1 MVLAYIARIIE
12 NILTKNASYLQKK
25 RNKKMVEVGIAA
37 VLERPS
43 TESRLGLPA
52 CVVKFS
58 KEPDEE

>member
-1 MVLAYIARIIE
+1 
-12 NILTKNASYLQKK
+12 
-25 RNKKMVEVGIAA
+25 MVEVGIAA